1 MKIPKKLNKK
11 MAIAGIVV
19 LALVCG
25 GATWAIVAN
34 TLSENSSETSNVSNS
49 STALGSSNVSASTI
63 SASAS
68 EADIDWSALPSKEV
82 ALKSGETFTATDAGT
97 YILTGSTDSGVV
109 VKSDGNVRLILNG
122 VTISNKNGVAIYVEN
137 ANNVVLNLADGST
150 NTVLDASTRAD
161 ATLDGAIFSHDDLVI
176 SGGGSL
182 VVNSNYADGI
192 VSKDDLKILS
202 GNITVNSADDGI
214 RGKDSVYISGGKITI
229 KAVAD
234 GIKSTEDTDASKG
247 YAYISGGEITINA
260 GDDGI
265 KAASSLII
273 DGGTINI
280 ENSVEGFE
288 GTNITINGG
297 KINIYASD
305 DGVNAS
311 SDGVGGEVYLKITG
325 GELTVKVGSG
335 DTDGIDVNGNI
346 SISGGTVNTTSFD
359 YDGTASLTGGEVYVN
374 GSKVTTIPNAMM
386 GGGGMRR

>member
-34 TLSENSSETSNVSNS
+34 TLSENSSETSNVSSS
-49 STALGSSNVSASTI
+49 STTSGSSNVSASTI

-137 ANNVVLNLADGST
+137 VNNVVLNLADGST
-150 NTVLDASTRAD
+150 NTVSDASTRAD
-161 ATLDGAIFSHDDLVI
+161 AALDGAIFSHDDLVI

-182 VVNSNYADGI
+182 TVNSNYADGI
-192 VSKDDLKILS
+192 VSKDDLKILG

-229 KAVAD
+229 KAAAD
-234 GIKSTEDTDASKG
+234 GIKATEDTDASKG
-247 YAYISGGEITINA
+247 YTYISGGEITINA

-265 KAASSLII
+265 KAVSSLII

-280 ENSVEGFE
+280 ENSVEGLE

-335 DTDGIDVNGNI
+335 DTDGIDINGNI

-359 YDGTASLTGGEVYVN
+359 YDGTASLTDGEVYVN

-386 GGGGMRR
+386 GGGARR

>member
-11 MAIAGIVV
+11 MAIAGIVA

-34 TLSENSSETSNVSNS
+34 TLSENSGETSSVS
-49 STALGSSNVSASTI
+49 STSTTLGSSNVSALTI

-122 VTISNKNGVAIYVEN
+122 VTISNKNGVTIYVEN

-150 NTVLDASTRAD
+150 NTVSDASTRAD
-161 ATLDGAIFSHDDLVI
+161 ATLDGAIFSHDDLLI
-176 SGGGSL
+176 SGNGSL

-214 RGKDSVYISGGKITI
+214 
-229 KAVAD
+229 KAV
-234 GIKSTEDTDASKG
+234 
-247 YAYISGGEITINA
+247 
-260 GDDGI
+260 
-265 KAASSLII
+265 SSLII

-280 ENSVEGFE
+280 ENSVEGLE

-374 GSKVTTIPNAMM
+374 GSKITTIPNAMM
-386 GGGGMRR
+386 GGGGMRH